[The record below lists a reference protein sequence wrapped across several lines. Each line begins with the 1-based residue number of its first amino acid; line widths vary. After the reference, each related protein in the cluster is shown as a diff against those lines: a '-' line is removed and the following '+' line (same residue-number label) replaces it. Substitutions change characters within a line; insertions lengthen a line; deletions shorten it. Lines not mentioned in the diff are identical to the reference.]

1 MHNFVG
7 KNQHATNWANIG
19 SQANELASTNHIEIW
34 MDKFQNV
41 NIPDSPQ
48 IVMNC
53 LKVEP
58 YNINL
63 EYVVTNTCKYVN
75 HSWFT
80 QC

>member
-1 MHNFVG
+1 MHNFVS
-7 KNQHATNWANIG
+7 KNQHATNWANIE
-19 SQANELASTNHIEIW
+19 SQANESASTNDIEIW

-41 NIPDSPQ
+41 NIPFSPQ

-53 LKVEP
+53 LEIEP

-63 EYVVTNTCKYVN
+63 VYVVTNTSKYVN
-75 HSWFT
+75 HSRFT